1 MSESSKDKTNLISL
15 IISIISLALIITG
28 TIQVIIPLVLIG
40 AYILG
45 LNGLIIMILGPIAV
59 ILVQLMIIL
68 MTYKNIKNKGSV
80 NLVSG
85 ENPFKKNQFKKNA
98 RFFTIVNFFFILAIL
113 LIGLAFIYDPISMII
128 LLLAPVL
135 TLIAIAIFREYSN

>member
-40 AYILG
+40 AYIFG
-45 LNGLIIMILGPIAV
+45 LYGLIIMILGPIAV

-98 RFFTIVNFFFILAIL
+98 RFFTILNFFLILAIL
-113 LIGLAFIYDPISMII
+113 LIGLAFIYPISMII

-135 TLIAIAIFREYSN
+135 TLIAVAIFREYSN